1 MRITWLL
8 CTIVALAASP
18 VSAMKA
24 ELQTVQ
30 LETEQ
35 MLKDHSFGIQD
46 LQTGVGSVL
55 LDLDGQRTSL
65 LAKEQDL
72 IRRTVSLQEMV
83 QQVNDLQLTSLA
95 KQLNETIHTE
105 LQSRVVADDDA
116 QAQQEQ
122 QQQQL
127 LSIDDMKESLK
138 ADDILEDTEEVLQ
151 NWIVTVVEQEVSDVR
166 IAAATATAEKIK
178 KKPSTT
184 PSTST
189 TTCLTPSDGAQLVQE
204 SIVEHRATPKN
215 HLEYATVV
223 HEFTTDTYQA
233 PPSSSDLMGNI
244 WWRRYIPADWERLFL
259 PDGWQEWN
267 VGLAPAF
274 YRLMV
279 RDKQTNV
286 SSLVYV
292 CFRVCV

>member
-122 QQQQL
+122 L
-127 LSIDDMKESLK
+127 LHRRSI
-138 ADDILEDTEEVLQ
+138 TETLQ
-151 NWIVTVVEQEVSDVR
+151 RQR
-166 IAAATATAEKIK
+166 
-178 KKPSTT
+178 
-184 PSTST
+184 
-189 TTCLTPSDGAQLVQE
+189 
-204 SIVEHRATPKN
+204 
-215 HLEYATVV
+215 
-223 HEFTTDTYQA
+223 
-233 PPSSSDLMGNI
+233 
-244 WWRRYIPADWERLFL
+244 
-259 PDGWQEWN
+259 
-267 VGLAPAF
+267 
-274 YRLMV
+274 
-279 RDKQTNV
+279 
-286 SSLVYV
+286 
-292 CFRVCV
+292 